1 MLQTFANAFKIPNLR
16 KKILYTLFMIVIIR
30 LGASVPV
37 PGVNT
42 TVLENI
48 FNQFS
53 EGLGMIDTL
62 SGGTLKNMSLFAM
75 GVLPYINA
83 SIIMQLLTVAV
94 PALEKINKEEDGRKR
109 ISKYTRYLAIAL
121 SAIQAAGI
129 TFALRGQGILKDP
142 SALSYTVAILTMVA
156 GTAILIW
163 IGDQIT
169 EKGIGNGI
177 SLIIF
182 INILARLPI
191 TLAEIWTKSDNS
203 PIKYG
208 LIVGVFILV
217 IAFVVFVQDAERR
230 IPVEYAKRLAGR
242 QVYGGQSNHI
252 PIKVN
257 LSGVMPIIFAS
268 SILQFPVAIKE
279 FVTVSGAKLPDGVSG
294 VINALGTHQ
303 PIGII
308 LYAVLILFFAYFYTT
323 IQFNPVDFA
332 DNLKKSGGVI
342 SGIRPGQPTVDFIT
356 YILNHI
362 TLVGAAFLAIIALL
376 PIVFGN
382 AINMTSLGFT
392 GTSILIAVGVALD
405 ILKQLEANMV
415 VRHYKGFL
423 S

>member
-16 KKILYTLFMIVIIR
+16 RKILFTLLMIVIIR
-30 LGASVPV
+30 IGASIPV
-37 PGVNT
+37 PGVDT
-42 TVLENI
+42 TVLENL
-48 FNQFS
+48 FNKFS

-62 SGGTLKNMSLFAM
+62 SGGSLKEMSLFAM

-83 SIIMQLLTVAV
+83 SIIMQLLTVAI
-94 PALEKINKEEDGRKR
+94 PALEKLNKEEEGRKQ
-109 ISKYTRYLAIAL
+109 ISKITRYLAIIL
-121 SAIQAAGI
+121 SAVQAAGI

-142 SALSYTVAILTMVA
+142 TIISYTVAILTMVA

-182 INILARLPI
+182 INIIARLPM
-191 TLAEIWTKSDNS
+191 TMGQIWTA
-203 PIKYG
+203 
-208 LIVGVFILV
+208 VGSLVIFVAIIAVFVAI

-230 IPVEYAKRLAGR
+230 VPVEYAKRVTGR
-242 QVYGGQSNHI
+242 RTYGGGANNI

-268 SILQFPVAIKE
+268 SILQFPTAIQQ
-279 FVTVSGAKLPDGVSG
+279 FIQVSGANLPTTISG
-294 VINALGTHQ
+294 FITAIATHK
-303 PIGII
+303 PIGMII
-308 LYAVLILFFAYFYTT
+308 YAVLILFFAYFYTT
-323 IQFNPVDFA
+323 IQFNPVEFA

-356 YILNHI
+356 RILNYI
-362 TLVGAAFLAIIALL
+362 TLVGAAFLAVIALL

-382 AINMTSLGFT
+382 MINMTSLGFT

-405 ILKQLEANMV
+405 VLKQLEANMV

>member
-30 LGASVPV
+30 LGASVSI

-42 TVLENI
+42 DVLANI
-48 FNQFS
+48 FNKFS

-83 SIIMQLLTVAV
+83 SIIMQLLTVAI
-94 PALEKINKEEDGRKR
+94 PALEKINKEEDGRKK
-109 ISKYTRYLAIAL
+109 ISKYTRYLAIVL

-182 INILARLPI
+182 INILAGLPM
-191 TLAEIWTKSDNS
+191 TMATIWTKANT
-203 PIKYG
+203 PIVYAM
-208 LIVGVFILV
+208 IMAMFVLV

-242 QVYGGQSNHI
+242 QVYGGQSNNI

-268 SILQFPVAIKE
+268 SILQFPAAIKE
-279 FVTVSGAKLPDGVSG
+279 FVAVSGTNLPANISG

-303 PIGII
+303 PIGMT
-308 LYAVLILFFAYFYTT
+308 LYAALILFFSYFYTT

-342 SGIRPGQPTVDFIT
+342 SGIRPGQPTVEFIT
-356 YILNHI
+356 YVLNHI
-362 TLVGAAFLAIIALL
+362 TLVGATFLAIIALL

>member
-16 KKILYTLFMIVIIR
+16 KKILFTLLMIVIIR
-30 LGASVPV
+30 IGASIPV
-37 PGVNT
+37 PGVDT

-48 FNQFS
+48 FNKFS

-62 SGGTLKNMSLFAM
+62 SGGSLKEMSLFAM

-83 SIIMQLLTVAV
+83 SIIMQLLTVAI
-94 PALEKINKEEDGRKR
+94 PALEKINKEEDGRKK
-109 ISKYTRYLAIAL
+109 ISKITRYLAIIL
-121 SAIQAAGI
+121 SAVQAAGI
-129 TFALRGQGILKDP
+129 TFALKGQGILKDP
-142 SALSYTVAILTMVA
+142 TIMSYTVAILTMVA

-182 INILARLPI
+182 INIIARLPM
-191 TLAEIWTKSDNS
+191 TMGQIWTA
-203 PIKYG
+203 
-208 LIVGVFILV
+208 VGSLVIFVAIIAVFVAI

-230 IPVEYAKRLAGR
+230 VPVEYAKRVTGR
-242 QVYGGQSNHI
+242 RTYGGGSNNI

-268 SILQFPVAIKE
+268 SILQFPTAIQQ
-279 FVTVSGAKLPDGVSG
+279 FVQVSGANLPTTISG
-294 VINALGTHQ
+294 FITAIGTDR
-303 PIGII
+303 PIGMII
-308 LYAVLILFFAYFYTT
+308 YAVLILFFAYFYTT
-323 IQFNPVDFA
+323 IQFNPVEFA

-356 YILNHI
+356 RILNYI
-362 TLVGAAFLAIIALL
+362 TLVGAAFLAVIALL
-376 PIVFGN
+376 PIMFGN
-382 AINMTSLGFT
+382 MINMTSLGFT

-405 ILKQLEANMV
+405 VLKQLEANMV

>member
-1 MLQTFANAFKIPNLR
+1 VLQTFANAFKIPNLR

-30 LGASVPV
+30 LGASVSI

-42 TVLENI
+42 DVLANI
-48 FNQFS
+48 FNKFS

-83 SIIMQLLTVAV
+83 SIIMQLLTVAI
-94 PALEKINKEEDGRKR
+94 PALEKINKEEDGRKK
-109 ISKYTRYLAIAL
+109 ISKYTRYLAIVL

-182 INILARLPI
+182 INILAGLPM
-191 TLAEIWTKSDNS
+191 TMATIWTKANT
-203 PIKYG
+203 PIVYAM
-208 LIVGVFILV
+208 IMAMFVLV

-242 QVYGGQSNHI
+242 QVYGGQSNNI

-268 SILQFPVAIKE
+268 SILQFPAAIKE
-279 FVTVSGAKLPDGVSG
+279 FVAVSGTNLPANISG

-303 PIGII
+303 PIGMT
-308 LYAVLILFFAYFYTT
+308 LYAALILFFSYFYTT

-342 SGIRPGQPTVDFIT
+342 SGIRPGQPTVEFIT
-356 YILNHI
+356 YVLNHI
-362 TLVGAAFLAIIALL
+362 TLVGATFLAIIALL